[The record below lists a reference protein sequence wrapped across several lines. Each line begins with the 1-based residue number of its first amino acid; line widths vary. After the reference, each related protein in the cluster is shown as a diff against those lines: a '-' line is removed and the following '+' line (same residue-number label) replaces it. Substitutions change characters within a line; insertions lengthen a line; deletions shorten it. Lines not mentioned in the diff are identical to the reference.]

1 MGTSRLSLA
10 LEHGAVRLPDS
21 GRIALL
27 RVRADHDLSALPPER
42 IEAIQGFYPDFRALQ
57 ARGVAVRVAPEGA
70 YAAALV
76 FLPRAKAE
84 ARDLIARAAEMTG
97 GGPVIVDGQKTDGV
111 DSILKDCR
119 RAGAHVGEVYSKAH
133 GKVFSLT
140 GGRFS
145 VWRAPDRRKI
155 AGGFV
160 TAAGVFSADAPD
172 RGSQALAAAL
182 PAVLKGRVCDLGA
195 GWGFLSAQV
204 LQRDTVGEC
213 HLVEAE
219 HAALACARDNV
230 ADARARFHWADATT
244 FDDAAGFDHVVSNP
258 PFHQG
263 RAAQADLGR
272 GFIAAAARLLARH
285 GTLWLVANRHLPYEK
300 DLSAA
305 FAEVREVA
313 GDASFKVFR
322 ARKPKL
328 KKTR

>member
-1 MGTSRLSLA
+1 MA
-10 LEHGAVRLPDS
+10 LENGAISLPDA
-21 GRIALL
+21 GRIALF
-27 RVRADHDLSALPPER
+27 RARADHDLSALPPER
-42 IEAIQGFYPDFRALQ
+42 TEAIQGFFPEYQALK
-57 ARGVAVRVAPEGA
+57 ARGVAVRVAPEGD

-84 ARDLIARAAEMTG
+84 ARDLIARAMALTG

-111 DSILKDCR
+111 DSILRDCR
-119 RAGAHVGEVYSKAH
+119 RAGAQVGEVFSKAH
-133 GKVFSLT
+133 GKVFSAT
-140 GGRFS
+140 GGGFS
-145 VWRAPDRRKI
+145 DWLAPARREV

-172 RGSQALAAAL
+172 RGSLALAAAL
-182 PAVLKGRVCDLGA
+182 PAALKGRVCDLGA
-195 GWGFLSAQV
+195 GWGFLSAQ
-204 LQRDTVGEC
+204 LLTRDAISEC

-219 HAALACARDNV
+219 HAALACARENITDG
-230 ADARARFHWADATT
+230 RAQFHWADATT
-244 FDDAAGFDHVVSNP
+244 FDAVSGFDHVVTNP

-263 RAAQADLGR
+263 RAADADLGR

-305 FAEVREVA
+305 FAEVSEVA